1 MKKIISTFV
10 IMAALMMALP
20 AKAQFTFGV
29 RAGLNLTDI
38 SLSKDVVSPENR
50 TGFYVGPTV
59 KFHLPLIGLGFDAS
73 AVYDQKSA
81 KVGTE
86 SFDAKSIALP
96 INARYSIGLG
106 SMANVFFFAGPQFAF
121 NVGDNKDGWTWKSSN
136 ISVNLGVGAT
146 VLSHLEA
153 KVNYNIACG
162 KTGEFDM
169 GGLVQNGVNGKY
181 NSWQLGLAYYF

>member
-29 RAGLNLTDI
+29 RAGLNLTDM
-38 SLSKDVVSPENR
+38 SLNESVFDASNR

-81 KVGTE
+81 KIEGE
-86 SFDAKSIALP
+86 SLDAKSIALP

-121 NVGDNKDGWTWKSSN
+121 NIGSDKAAWEWKSSN
-136 ISVNLGVGAT
+136 ISINLGVGAT

-162 KTGEFDM
+162 KTGEFTLLN
-169 GGLVQNGVNGKY
+169 GVKSGVNGKY

>member
-1 MKKIISTFV
+1 MKKIFSTMLV
-10 IMAALMMALP
+10 VAALLMAMP
-20 AKAQFTFGV
+20 AKAQFTWGV
-29 RAGLNLTDI
+29 RAGLNLTQLSI
-38 SLSKDVVSPENR
+38 NESLLDPSNR
-50 TGFYVGPTV
+50 AGFYVGPTV

-73 AVYDQKSA
+73 AVYDQRNA
-81 KVGTE
+81 KVGEE
-86 SFDAKSIALP
+86 SLDAKSIALP

-121 NVGDNKDGWTWKSSN
+121 NVGSDKTGWEWKSSN

-162 KTGEFDM
+162 KTGEFTLM
-169 GGLVQNGVNGKY
+169 KGVTSGINGKY
-181 NSWQLGLAYYF
+181 NSWQIGLGYYF